1 MKSISWVC
9 RNWRQS
15 TMSITTSITGPTNR
29 PRSTKKMTKTKPMK
43 SRDPALRS
51 GCRVSRCRNG
61 CRKMCGNFM
70 IEIPILYLQ
79 YFVYQ
84 PALLLPFK
92 VIQSLILI
100 IYALLLPK
108 HKYNTG
114 KYNNINMSRVMPS
127 ELA

>member
-1 MKSISWVC
+1 
-9 RNWRQS
+9 
-15 TMSITTSITGPTNR
+15 
-29 PRSTKKMTKTKPMK
+29 
-43 SRDPALRS
+43 
-51 GCRVSRCRNG
+51 
-61 CRKMCGNFM
+61 M

-84 PALLLPFK
+84 PALLLSFK

-108 HKYNTG
+108 HKYNAG
-114 KYNNINMSRVMPS
+114 KYNNINMSRAMPS